1 MNNTFLARYEQDL
14 VDQTTREVT
23 EQVTNQITEQVTEQV
38 RKKIARNFK
47 DCLPDEEIAE
57 RTGLSLEEVQK
68 L

>member
-1 MNNTFLARYEQDL
+1 MLNDFLARYEQDL

-23 EQVTNQITEQVTEQV
+23 EQVTERVTEQV
-38 RKKIARNFK
+38 SINIARNFK

>member
-23 EQVTNQITEQVTEQV
+23 EQVTNQVTEQV
-38 RKKIARNFK
+38 SINIARNFK

>member
-1 MNNTFLARYEQDL
+1 MLNDFLARYEQDL

-23 EQVTNQITEQVTEQV
+23 EQVTNQVTEQV
-38 RKKIARNFK
+38 SINIARNFK
-47 DCLPDEEIAE
+47 DCLPDEESAE

>member
-1 MNNTFLARYEQDL
+1 MLNDFLARYEQDL

-23 EQVTNQITEQVTEQV
+23 EQVTNQVTEQV
-38 RKKIARNFK
+38 SINIARNFK

>member
-14 VDQTTREVT
+14 VDKNTQ
-23 EQVTNQITEQVTEQV
+23 QVSIN
-38 RKKIARNFK
+38 IARNFK

-57 RTGLSLEEVQK
+57 RTGLYLEEVQK

>member
-1 MNNTFLARYEQDL
+1 MLNDFLARYEQDL

-23 EQVTNQITEQVTEQV
+23 ERVTEQV
-38 RKKIARNFK
+38 SINIARNFK

-57 RTGLSLEEVQK
+57 RTGLSLEDVQK

>member
-1 MNNTFLARYEQDL
+1 MLNDFLVMYEQDL

-23 EQVTNQITEQVTEQV
+23 EQVTNQVTEQV
-38 RKKIARNFK
+38 SINIARNFK
-47 DCLPDEEIAE
+47 DCLSDEEIAE

>member
-1 MNNTFLARYEQDL
+1 MLNDFLARYEQDL

-23 EQVTNQITEQVTEQV
+23 EQVTERVTEQV
-38 RKKIARNFK
+38 SINIARNFK

-57 RTGLSLEEVQK
+57 RTGLSLEDVQK

>member
-1 MNNTFLARYEQDL
+1 MLNDFLARYEQDL

-23 EQVTNQITEQVTEQV
+23 EQVTNQVTEQV
-38 RKKIARNFK
+38 SINIARNFK

-57 RTGLSLEEVQK
+57 RTGLSLEDVQK